1 MLHLTR
7 IILGSWLVAH
17 KITLTATNH
26 QGASLNPYL
35 PPSRKRPQ
43 TSACTNFPLDTRLE
57 VFSWTKSCFSHS
69 HLVKQL
75 VKQLHTLLTAT
86 ELWSRTVSECFRG
99 NHGHCVLINGPC
111 RCSVEG
117 LIKTNIL
124 DKHVPS
130 LSNYMGSFIFP
141 CHTVGGVISSCGILT
156 FHVLHEQNRSSQL
169 KTPGRKQESRLFQ
182 DNHQELSLMDLIDMI
197 SPIVDLCKT
206 GRSFKILEITLLSLD
221 NYPIHYCLGIC

>member
-86 ELWSRTVSECFRG
+86 ELWSRTVSAFEAIMVTAFWSMDHVIVRLRG
-99 NHGHCVLINGPC
+99 LL
-111 RCSVEG
+111 RQTYW
-117 LIKTNIL
+117 TNMSHLFPTTWDPSYFPAIL
-124 DKHVPS
+124 LVVS
-130 LSNYMGSFIFP
+130 
-141 CHTVGGVISSCGILT
+141 
-156 FHVLHEQNRSSQL
+156 
-169 KTPGRKQESRLFQ
+169 
-182 DNHQELSLMDLIDMI
+182 
-197 SPIVDLCKT
+197 
-206 GRSFKILEITLLSLD
+206 
-221 NYPIHYCLGIC
+221 